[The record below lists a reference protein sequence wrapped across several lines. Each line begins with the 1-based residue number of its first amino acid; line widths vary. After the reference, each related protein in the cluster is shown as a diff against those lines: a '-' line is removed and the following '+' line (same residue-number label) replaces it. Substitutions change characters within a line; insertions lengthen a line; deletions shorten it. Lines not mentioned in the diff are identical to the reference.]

1 MILIGYHGTNTEI
14 EVFDLNHLGSGQ
26 GQSRFPGIYF
36 SENFEVAKDYSN
48 LAVDKNGGQPRV
60 YVAEC
65 LLEKPL
71 DIRKGT
77 KLFNSFGETLAF
89 LKEYFPNWF
98 DENGNLLPYKED
110 YVTGK
115 YETYDGQYN
124 LIKYA
129 SEANDIPLIEVCLSL
144 GFDSWVGDSGFVI
157 TSPQQILS
165 FMEVDHQ
172 LSPDEINQERLPAD
186 ESLYTPEMA
195 PAFETTSNQYIQAS
209 KKGRPY
215 KTKPGNRFLRRVYIK
230 MNGGNN
236 VWFDIDMNRLF
247 RKGSFAI
254 KIPVVGETKEYI
266 DTISFEDW
274 LPKLKEDI
282 ARTGFTQ
289 LTVKRSLMEML
300 RFHDLK
306 VRCTCPDFCFTGET
320 KISLLDGR
328 ELSISE
334 IVEEFNN
341 KKDLWVYS
349 TNDSGDFRPGKI
361 IDAFKTGERKELIR
375 ITLDNGE
382 VVECTPE
389 HRFMLRDGSYLK
401 ASSLIEGQ
409 SLMPL
414 YFGTNRKGYRTVKS
428 NSEKTTKMYSVYKLV
443 AKYTKSL
450 SAGARRRWDSLS
462 EEEKAEYVSRSLNK
476 PGAHSA
482 ETYKKRGKSI
492 KAYMASLTPEERKK
506 IYGRAGSLPKSEE
519 HKKKISASHVG
530 IRPTPE
536 TRAKLSEMAKRPES
550 YKNIP
555 LILAKLKELNLSPT
569 EANFDKVRL
578 EMDKPRDWKVR
589 ARWQRKF
596 SSWEE
601 VCSKFGLIDY
611 NHSILKIERVLLETP
626 VPVYDITVDIWNN
639 FRLSAG
645 IIVLNCYR
653 FAYPLTLSGDI
664 EGDPVTRPANK
675 TNPRNDL
682 GKLCKHLNFCFVGDT
697 KIRTLDGKTQTLMEL
712 KKRFD
717 NGEPLWA
724 YSVDSK
730 GDFVPGKI
738 TDVFET
744 GEVTNLCKITLDN
757 GKTITC
763 TPDHL
768 FMARSGEWVEAG
780 NIAPGE
786 LLVGKGSTRERVVE
800 NILKNVFPTKVYD
813 LTVENYHNFL
823 VEDSVIVHNCL
834 NNKVWGDKES
844 RIIYNYMVNL
854 KRTQRRL
861 FDKLIA
867 PKLGLETQEEEQA
880 RLEAER
886 LEREKPN
893 QVNDQVEQEL
903 EDQVQK
909 EQPVEQ
915 TKEPREGQEGNQ

>member
-36 SENFEVAKDYSN
+36 SENFEAAKNYSG
-48 LAVDKNGGQPRV
+48 LAVNENGGEPRV

-71 DIRKGT
+71 DVRKGA
-77 KLFNSFGETLAF
+77 KLFNSFGEILVF
-89 LKEYFPNWF
+89 LKGYLPQWF

-110 YVTGK
+110 YVTSK
-115 YETYDGQYN
+115 YETYDGQYS
-124 LIKYA
+124 LIKYV
-129 SEANDIPLIEVCLSL
+129 SEVNDIPLIEVCLGL
-144 GFDSWVGDSGFVI
+144 GFDSWVGDTEFVI

-186 ESLYTPEMA
+186 ESLYTPERA
-195 PAFETTSNQYIQAS
+195 SAFETTSNQYIQAS

-266 DTISFEDW
+266 DIISFEDW
-274 LPKLKEDI
+274 LPKLKDDI

-300 RFHDLK
+300 RFHNLK
-306 VRCTCPDFCFTGET
+306 VHCTCPDWKYRFQYWAT
-320 KISLLDGR
+320 I
-328 ELSISE
+328 
-334 IVEEFNN
+334 
-341 KKDLWVYS
+341 
-349 TNDSGDFRPGKI
+349 
-361 IDAFKTGERKELIR
+361 
-375 ITLDNGE
+375 NGE
-382 VVECTPE
+382 E
-389 HRFMLRDGSYLK
+389 
-401 ASSLIEGQ
+401 
-409 SLMPL
+409 
-414 YFGTNRKGYRTVKS
+414 
-428 NSEKTTKMYSVYKLV
+428 
-443 AKYTKSL
+443 
-450 SAGARRRWDSLS
+450 
-462 EEEKAEYVSRSLNK
+462 
-476 PGAHSA
+476 
-482 ETYKKRGKSI
+482 
-492 KAYMASLTPEERKK
+492 
-506 IYGRAGSLPKSEE
+506 
-519 HKKKISASHVG
+519 
-530 IRPTPE
+530 
-536 TRAKLSEMAKRPES
+536 
-550 YKNIP
+550 
-555 LILAKLKELNLSPT
+555 
-569 EANFDKVRL
+569 
-578 EMDKPRDWKVR
+578 
-589 ARWQRKF
+589 
-596 SSWEE
+596 
-601 VCSKFGLIDY
+601 
-611 NHSILKIERVLLETP
+611 
-626 VPVYDITVDIWNN
+626 
-639 FRLSAG
+639 
-645 IIVLNCYR
+645 
-653 FAYPLTLSGDI
+653 
-664 EGDPVTRPANK
+664 EGDPETRPANK

-682 GKLCKHLNFCFVGDT
+682 GKLCKHLNFCFIGDT
-697 KIRTLDGKTQTLMEL
+697 KIRTLDGKTQTLIEL

-717 NGEPLWA
+717 NGESLWA

-768 FMARSGEWVEAG
+768 FMARSGEWVMAKDLSEGFSLMPLYFNKSKKGYELVRMNSTGKFSPTYFRVANNLYRDKIEKTRIDSAGENRPGVAIHHKDFHKENNSPENLEVMTICGHIRYHSENGSFIRLWKDPVFREKYSRVSSEFMSKLQANPTEA
-780 NIAPGE
+780 
-786 LLVGKGSTRERVVE
+786 LLESRRNPYWKGKSLPEEVCKKISQSNLGKKRSKETREKMSMSSMGRTHSEETRKKLSTLKSGVPWNEKMRASCSTENHFIKKSQSQKRVWENYSEEKKKLLEEKRVKTRKLNRSLGLSKDISEISYSKDNSGFSNLTPEYQRKILRRIRKIILSVLNSGENLTPENYNKIRVTFPLGYRTRWQLAFKTLDEAVSFYQINHKVVKVE
-800 NILKNVFPTKVYD
+800 ILEVPLTKVYD

-844 RIIYNYMVNL
+844 RIIYNYMINL
-854 KRTQRRL
+854 KRTQRKL

-867 PKLGLETQEEEQA
+867 PKLGLETQEEEEE

-903 EDQVQK
+903 EDQVQG
-909 EQPVEQ
+909 EQPIEQ
-915 TKEPREGQEGNQ
+915 TKELGEGGENNQ

>member
-1 MILIGYHGTNTEI
+1 MILIGYHGTNIEI
-14 EVFDLNHLGSGQ
+14 EVFDLDHLGSGQ

-36 SENFEVAKDYSN
+36 SENFGVAKEYSN

-110 YVTGK
+110 YVTSK

-129 SEANDIPLIEVCLSL
+129 SEANDIPLIEVCLGL
-144 GFDSWVGDSGFVI
+144 GFDSWVCDSGFVI

-195 PAFETTSNQYIQAS
+195 SAFETTSNQYIQAS

-247 RKGSFAI
+247 RKGSFAV

-274 LPKLKEDI
+274 LPKLRDDI

-306 VRCTCPDFCFTGET
+306 VHCTCPDYCLTGDM

-328 ELSISE
+328 DLTIPE
-334 IVEEFNN
+334 IIDEIRSGKEI
-341 KKDLWVYS
+341 WVYS
-349 TNDSGDFRPGKI
+349 SDERGDFKPGLVE
-361 IDAFKTGERKELIR
+361 DAFESRKVKSLIQVTLDTGEV
-375 ITLDNGE
+375 IT
-382 VVECTPE
+382 CTPD
-389 HRFMLRDGSYLK
+389 HPFMLRDGRYIK
-401 ASSLIEGQ
+401 AEDLVVGQ
-409 SLMPL
+409 SLMPM
-414 YFGTNRKGYRTVKS
+414 YFGQNKKGYRTVKL
-428 NSEKTTKMYSVYKLV
+428 NSRETTSFYSVYKLV
-443 AKYTKSL
+443 AENLMPEKIDEAKSRLTEEDQKFMYDVAIHHRNFNKSDNSPNNLEIMTPAEHFKLHGELYSKGDRFDRFIEAGKEYWKSKESREKQSEVAKRVLVPYLKNLSKEEFNELTKNAHTKETVEKISKAHKRL
-450 SAGARRRWDSLS
+450 WENMDEDEYRRRC
-462 EEEKAEYVSRSLNK
+462 EINK
-476 PGAHSA
+476 KSNQIA
-482 ETYKKRGKSI
+482 RGKI
-492 KAYMASLTPEERKK
+492 KKALEENWRGLSDEERERRINIVRENAKK
-506 IYGRAGSLPKSEE
+506 GQAAMRGVPKSEE
-519 HKKKISASHVG
+519 HRRKISEARKAG
-530 IRPTPE
+530 
-536 TRAKLSEMAKRPES
+536 AKYKWIQLVLDYLKE
-550 YKNIP
+550 KNITVTEETYNQARKT
-555 LILAKLKELNLSPT
+555 LLAIDSNK
-569 EANFDKVRL
+569 
-578 EMDKPRDWKVR
+578 
-589 ARWQRKF
+589 ARWRKRF

-601 VCSKFGLIDY
+601 FCKRFNLENH
-611 NHSILKIERVLLETP
+611 NHSVKDIVKVVLEDE
-626 VPVYDITVDIWNN
+626 VPVYDISVKRWNN
-639 FRLSAG
+639 FRLSCG
-645 IIVLNCYR
+645 VMVHNCYR
-653 FAYPLTLSGDI
+653 MKYWNTVSGDE
-664 EGDPVTRPANK
+664 EGDPETRPANK

-682 GKLCKHLNFCFVGDT
+682 GKLCKHLNFC
-697 KIRTLDGKTQTLMEL
+697 M
-712 KKRFD
+712 
-717 NGEPLWA
+717 
-724 YSVDSK
+724 
-730 GDFVPGKI
+730 
-738 TDVFET
+738 
-744 GEVTNLCKITLDN
+744 
-757 GKTITC
+757 
-763 TPDHL
+763 
-768 FMARSGEWVEAG
+768 
-780 NIAPGE
+780 
-786 LLVGKGSTRERVVE
+786 
-800 NILKNVFPTKVYD
+800 
-813 LTVENYHNFL
+813 
-823 VEDSVIVHNCL
+823 

-844 RIIYNYMVNL
+844 RIIYNYMINL

-909 EQPVEQ
+909 EQPVKQ

>member
-36 SENFEVAKDYSN
+36 SENFEAAKNYSN
-48 LAVDKNGGQPRV
+48 LAADKNGGEPRV

-71 DIRKGT
+71 DVRKGT
-77 KLFNSFGETLAF
+77 KLFNSFGEILNF
-89 LKEYFPNWF
+89 IKKYFPKWF

-110 YVTGK
+110 YVTSK
-115 YETYDGQYN
+115 YETYGGQYN

-129 SEANDIPLIEVCLSL
+129 SEANDIPLIEVCLGL
-144 GFDSWVGDSGFVI
+144 GFDSWVGDTEFVI
-157 TSPQQILS
+157 TSPQQVLS

-172 LSPDEINQERLPAD
+172 LSPDEINQERLSAD
-186 ESLYTPEMA
+186 ESLYTPERA
-195 PAFETTSNQYIQAS
+195 SAFETTSNQYIQAS

-247 RKGSFAI
+247 RKGSFAV

-274 LPKLKEDI
+274 LPKLKDDI

-300 RFHDLK
+300 RFHNLK
-306 VRCTCPDFCFTGET
+306 VHCTCPDWKYRFQYWAT
-320 KISLLDGR
+320 
-328 ELSISE
+328 
-334 IVEEFNN
+334 V
-341 KKDLWVYS
+341 
-349 TNDSGDFRPGKI
+349 
-361 IDAFKTGERKELIR
+361 
-375 ITLDNGE
+375 NGE
-382 VVECTPE
+382 E
-389 HRFMLRDGSYLK
+389 
-401 ASSLIEGQ
+401 
-409 SLMPL
+409 
-414 YFGTNRKGYRTVKS
+414 
-428 NSEKTTKMYSVYKLV
+428 
-443 AKYTKSL
+443 
-450 SAGARRRWDSLS
+450 
-462 EEEKAEYVSRSLNK
+462 
-476 PGAHSA
+476 
-482 ETYKKRGKSI
+482 
-492 KAYMASLTPEERKK
+492 
-506 IYGRAGSLPKSEE
+506 
-519 HKKKISASHVG
+519 
-530 IRPTPE
+530 
-536 TRAKLSEMAKRPES
+536 
-550 YKNIP
+550 
-555 LILAKLKELNLSPT
+555 
-569 EANFDKVRL
+569 
-578 EMDKPRDWKVR
+578 
-589 ARWQRKF
+589 
-596 SSWEE
+596 
-601 VCSKFGLIDY
+601 
-611 NHSILKIERVLLETP
+611 
-626 VPVYDITVDIWNN
+626 
-639 FRLSAG
+639 
-645 IIVLNCYR
+645 
-653 FAYPLTLSGDI
+653 
-664 EGDPVTRPANK
+664 EGDPETRPANK

-697 KIRTLDGKTQTLMEL
+697 KIRTLDGKTQTLIEL

-717 NGEPLWA
+717 NGESLWA

-786 LLVGKGSTRERVVE
+786 LLVGKGPTSERVVE

-813 LTVENYHNFL
+813 LTIEGVHNFL

-844 RIIYNYMVNL
+844 RIIYNYMINL

-867 PKLGLETQEEEQA
+867 PKLGLETQEEENE

-903 EDQVQK
+903 EDQVK
-909 EQPVEQ
+909 EEQPVEQ
-915 TKEPREGQEGNQ
+915 TEEPEEGQEGNQ

>member
-14 EVFDLNHLGSGQ
+14 EVFDLDHLGSGQ

-36 SENFEVAKDYSN
+36 SENFEAAKNYSN
-48 LAVDKNGGQPRV
+48 LAVDKNGGESRV

-71 DIRKGT
+71 DVRKGT
-77 KLFNSFGETLAF
+77 KLFNSFGEILNF
-89 LKEYFPNWF
+89 IRGYFPKWF

-110 YVTGK
+110 YVTSK
-115 YETYDGQYN
+115 YETYDGQYS
-124 LIKYA
+124 LVKYA
-129 SEANDIPLIEVCLSL
+129 SEANDIPLIEVCLGL
-144 GFDSWVGDSGFVI
+144 GFDSWVGDTEFVI
-157 TSPQQILS
+157 TSPQQVLS

-186 ESLYTPEMA
+186 ESLYTPETA
-195 PAFETTSNQYIQAS
+195 SAFETTSNQYIQAS

-247 RKGSFAI
+247 RKGSFAV

-274 LPKLKEDI
+274 LPKLKDDI
-282 ARTGFTQ
+282 AKTGFTQ

-361 IDAFKTGERKELIR
+361 TDAFKTGERKELIR

-450 SAGARRRWDSLS
+450 DEFNEVRDRSRLIPENHYDVAIHHSNFNKNDNTPSNLLLMTPQEHWKLHSSIIKENGVLEKFLEGGRKYWETAEARSKQSLVAKRSLVVWNRGHKEELSNRTKRLWETQGDKLKKSLSAGARRRWDSLS

-530 IRPTPE
+530 IRPTLE

-645 IIVLNCYR
+645 IIVHNCYR

-664 EGDPVTRPANK
+664 EGDPETRPANK

-682 GKLCKHLNFCFVGDT
+682 GKLCKHLNFC
-697 KIRTLDGKTQTLMEL
+697 
-712 KKRFD
+712 
-717 NGEPLWA
+717 
-724 YSVDSK
+724 
-730 GDFVPGKI
+730 
-738 TDVFET
+738 
-744 GEVTNLCKITLDN
+744 
-757 GKTITC
+757 
-763 TPDHL
+763 
-768 FMARSGEWVEAG
+768 
-780 NIAPGE
+780 
-786 LLVGKGSTRERVVE
+786 
-800 NILKNVFPTKVYD
+800 
-813 LTVENYHNFL
+813 
-823 VEDSVIVHNCL
+823 L

-844 RIIYNYMVNL
+844 RIIYNYMINL

-867 PKLGLETQEEEQA
+867 PKLGLETQEEEEE

-903 EDQVQK
+903 EDQVQE
-909 EQPVEQ
+909 EQPIEQ
-915 TKEPREGQEGNQ
+915 TEKPKEGAEDNQ